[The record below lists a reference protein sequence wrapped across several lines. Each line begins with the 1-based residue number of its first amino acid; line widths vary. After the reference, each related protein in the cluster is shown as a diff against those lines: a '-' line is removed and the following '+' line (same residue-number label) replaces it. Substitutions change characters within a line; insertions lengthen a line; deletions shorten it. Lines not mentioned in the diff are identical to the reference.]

1 MELLASIFGNLKA
14 LFFLFLFP
22 VFWAIFYYGHSR
34 KRQLLSLFA
43 SPHLL
48 RSLMDSVDENKR
60 QQKRL
65 FLYLALFFIILA
77 LLRPQWGYTWVQVQH
92 KGIDIMVVLDVSKS
106 MLADD
111 IKPNRLE
118 RAKREIR
125 DLVQVISRQG
135 GDRLGLVVFAG
146 RAFVQCPLT
155 FDYGI
160 FNLFLDQ
167 ISTDSIQKGGTGII
181 NALHV
186 AEDAFKSKLM
196 QHKAII
202 LITDGEENQ
211 IPVDESTPEKAQE
224 ETRKHLKETAKY
236 LKDAGVRLFTIGIGS
251 AEKGSYITLMKKQR
265 SGQIE
270 ESILKDRKGN
280 WVRSKMDQVA
290 LQMMALETNGVFY
303 GTTGAGF
310 LLEELYEKYIQQM
323 QEKELAEDRV
333 KRKEER
339 FQFPLLFAILFLFL
353 EPLISERKDFRQH
366 QPRQKLSLLWILLS
380 FILFISAIFVFHHF
394 VRQYLWTPSPLG

>member
-1 MELLASIFGNLKA
+1 MELLANIFGNLKA

-22 VFWAIFYYGHSR
+22 IFWALFYYGKYR
-34 KRQLLSLFA
+34 KQQALSQFA

-60 QQKRL
+60 QQKRNL
-65 FLYLALFFIILA
+65 FTIALFFLILT

-118 RAKREIR
+118 RAKREIK
-125 DLVQVISRQG
+125 DLVHILSQQG
-135 GDRLGLVVFAG
+135 GDRLGLVIFAG

-155 FDYGI
+155 FDYGV

-167 ISTDSIQKGGTGII
+167 ISTESIQKGGTGIS
-181 NALHV
+181 NALHI
-186 AEDAFKSKLM
+186 AQDAFKSKLR

-224 ETRKHLKETAKY
+224 QIRNHLKATAQY
-236 LKDAGVRLFTIGIGS
+236 LREEGIRLFTVGIGS
-251 AEKGSYITLMKKQR
+251 PEKGSYITLMKKQR
-265 SGQIE
+265 SGQVE

-280 WVRSKMDQVA
+280 WVRSKMDKVA
-290 LQMMALETNGVFY
+290 LQMMALETNGVFF
-303 GTTGAGF
+303 GTTGGGF
-310 LLEELYEKYIQQM
+310 LLEDLYEKHISQM
-323 QEKELAEDRV
+323 QEKELSEDRV

-339 FQFPLLFAILFLFL
+339 FQFPLMIAILLLFI
-353 EPLISERKDFRQH
+353 EPLLTERKRAILIREQ
-366 QPRQKLSLLWILLS
+366 QKE
-380 FILFISAIFVFHHF
+380 
-394 VRQYLWTPSPLG
+394 